1 MSIVFRF
8 LLFFSIVMACG
19 ALELQKAQMYENQ
32 PIEGWVMS
40 EKLDGIRAYWDGKN
54 LYTRQMRPIAAPEWF
69 TKNLPP
75 FALDGELWTKRGD
88 FEAIQSIVMAQSPDE
103 RWQNVHYMVFE
114 VPHAKGDFYQR
125 LAQLQVYKNQTNLWP
140 VRIIEQRQ
148 CENKKAL
155 ERFLEE
161 VIAQGG
167 EGVMVK
173 NPHAPYEGGRT
184 QQLLKVK
191 TFEDAEAKVV
201 GYKQGKGKYE
211 GMLGSLEVETPDGTR
226 FFLGSGLDTKIRQNP
241 PQLGTI
247 ITFKFYGYTKRGKP
261 KFASFLRVRED

>member
-8 LLFFSIVMACG
+8 LLFFFIFMACS
-19 ALELQKAQMYENQ
+19 ASELQKAQRYENQ
-32 PIEGWVMS
+32 DINDWVMS
-40 EKLDGIRAYWDGKN
+40 EKLDGIRAYWDGEK
-54 LYTRQMRPIAAPEWF
+54 LSTRQMRAIAAPEWF

-88 FEAIQSIVMAQSPDE
+88 FEEIQSIVMAQNPDE
-103 RWQNVHYMVFE
+103 RWQNVRYMVFE

-125 LAQLQVYKNQTNLWP
+125 LAQLQAYKKQTDLWH
-140 VRIIEQRQ
+140 VRLIEQKR
-148 CENKKAL
+148 CENKEAL
-155 ERFLEE
+155 EKFLTE

-201 GYKQGKGKYE
+201 GYKQGRGKYE
-211 GMLGSLEVETPDGTR
+211 GMLGSLEVETQDGTR
-226 FFLGSGLDTKIRQNP
+226 FFIGSGLDTKIRQNP